1 MRKAL
6 PIVFIAVVLIG
17 ISLFFLHR
25 WALHTF
31 GTSYDPTN
39 SRDLQKLMAVADD
52 SRPLRAAL
60 EQFRHDHG
68 SYPPAATNLF
78 PAYLHATN
86 SPDDF
91 SDWAG
96 WRYVEATT
104 NGYTLLYKVNW
115 DDGFWYEHL
124 ATGTDQWHYSTS
136 VTGIDLTQ
144 KFEQR

>member
-6 PIVFIAVVLIG
+6 PIFFIAVVLIG
-17 ISLFFLHR
+17 LALFFLHR
-25 WALHTF
+25 RALHTF
-31 GTSYDPTN
+31 GPSYDPTN
-39 SRDLQKLMAVADD
+39 KRDLQKLMAIADD

-78 PAYLHATN
+78 PAYLHSN
-86 SPDDF
+86 KSSEDS

-124 ATGTDQWHYSTS
+124 ATGTDHWHYSTS

>member
-6 PIVFIAVVLIG
+6 PIVFITVALIG
-17 ISLFFLHR
+17 VGLVFFHR

-31 GTSYDPTN
+31 GPSYDPTN
-39 SRDLQKLMAVADD
+39 SHDLQKLMAIADD
-52 SRPLRAAL
+52 SRPFRAAL

-104 NGYTLLYKVNW
+104 NGYTLLYTVNW

-144 KFEQR
+144 KFNQR